1 MDRQLLNR
9 QQYVVGNFQCQHLL
23 DVVNLDVLQNL
34 DELNL
39 DADLT
44 CQVVVHQLHQLVG
57 QVDAELRHQLRMDY
71 FRGAVDVGLRYLKRM
86 DYFRG
91 AVQAA

>member
-1 MDRQLLNR
+1 MVRQKLNR

-23 DVVNLDVLQNL
+23 DVVNLVGLQNL
-34 DELNL
+34 DE
-39 DADLT
+39 DLT
-44 CQVVVHQLHQLVG
+44 CQVEVHQLHQLVG

>member
-1 MDRQLLNR
+1 MLSRQR
-9 QQYVVGNFQCQHLL
+9 HQYVEGNFQYQHLQ
-23 DVVNLDVLQNL
+23 DVVSLVELQNL

-39 DADLT
+39 DEDLT

-86 DYFRG
+86 DYFRD